1 VLETV
6 HESQTLAT
14 SKREH
19 LLELTR
25 VSFPRPSLGVP
36 NAVAVDHVSRRW
48 CHHGNALSP
57 AVQETWAQIVDTFNR
72 KLQSFGSHTARDW
85 HVISAGT
92 GTGKTET
99 TIVYASLLP
108 TFAPTAGMLI
118 VTRMQAAGELL
129 AREIN
134 TEAGREVAVAHH
146 SDAKVDPEVMRTSP
160 VLVITHAAFERAVE
174 RCDGGRVWDAFAA
187 FGDGRRGLIVIDE
200 AVDLLEVTKLTED
213 DLSRL
218 VGSIPREARDRW
230 PAQVRYLEDLL
241 NELRRWVDLVRGN
254 TDAQRIMRDADRQLF
269 DKLFGQ
275 LPDFRELRAFM
286 RSHWYIGS
294 RRKGTK
300 ATANEELG
308 QSFGHV
314 FDQVGALV
322 RSFVLFARRGKRT
335 TFNSARMIL
344 PEDAQGCVIL
354 DATASVNRFYDV
366 ASREDGSF
374 KIHRHTPPAGAR
386 SYRNVTLHVARV
398 DATGK
403 GSLTAMDDEGVNVG
417 AREATRVAEWLATT
431 EKASPVF
438 IACHKD
444 NGPHYTAIK
453 DLDLKVGTYGSVDG
467 SNQFRDCTT
476 AVVFGLPW
484 RDRVDAS
491 LTFFATQGVQ
501 PDSWLKDETA
511 RRFRG
516 YSDIREEL
524 YLGWVA
530 TDLVQIVNRT
540 AMRRVVN
547 EHGDCPRCDV
557 YVMLPRGERGDR
569 ILAALLAQLP
579 GLTNVAPWNFDLA
592 QRRTKATTVRTDYS
606 EKLKTWAATLE
617 PGSIVPAKFVREQ
630 LGCSAA
636 KWDVLAASLKI
647 PTSDLALA
655 LGALGVR
662 YAVTRVGSKS
672 VACIVRP
679 NTKEIPT

>member
-1 VLETV
+1 MFDST
-6 HESQTLAT
+6 HESQTATT
-14 SKREH
+14 SKNRH
-19 LLELTR
+19 LLEPIA
-25 VSFPRPSLGVP
+25 VSFPRPTLGVP
-36 NAVAVDHVSRRW
+36 RAVAVNLVARRW
-48 CHHGNALSP
+48 HRHGNALTP
-57 AVQETWAQIVDTFNR
+57 AVQATWAQIVDTFNR
-72 KLQSFGSHTARDW
+72 KLQSFGTRTSRDW

-108 TFAPTAGMLI
+108 TFAPAAGMLI

-146 SDAKVDPEVMRTSP
+146 SDAKVDPEVMRRFP

-174 RCDGGRVWDAFAA
+174 RCDGGRVWDTFAA

-218 VGSIPREARDRW
+218 VGAIPREARDRW
-230 PAQVRYLEDLL
+230 PDQVRYLEDLL
-241 NELRRWVDLVRGN
+241 AELRRWVDLVRGN
-254 TDAQRIMRDADRQLF
+254 ADAQSVMRDADRAVF

-275 LPDFRELRAFM
+275 LPDFRELRSFM

-294 RRKGTK
+294 RRRGTK
-300 ATANEELG
+300 AATNTELG

-374 KIHRHTPPAGAR
+374 TIHRHEPPAGAR
-386 SYRNVTLHVARV
+386 SYRNVSLHVARV

-403 GSLTAMDDEGVNVG
+403 GSLTATDDGGISVG
-417 AREATRVAEWLATT
+417 AREAARVAEWLAANAKT
-431 EKASPVF
+431 SSVF
-438 IACHKD
+438 LACHKD
-444 NGPHYTAIK
+444 NGPHFTA
-453 DLDLKVGTYGSVDG
+453 LTGLPFDLKVGTYGSVDG

-501 PDSWLKDETA
+501 PDAWLKDETA

-540 AMRRVVN
+540 AMRRVIN
-547 EHGDCPRCDV
+547 EYGDCPRCDV

-579 GLTNVAPWNFDLA
+579 GLIDVAPWNFDLA
-592 QRRTKATTVRTDYS
+592 PRKTKATTVRVDYA
-606 EKLKTWAATLE
+606 EKLKTWATTLE
-617 PGSIVPAKFVREQ
+617 PGAVVPAKIVREQ
-630 LGCSAA
+630 LGCSSRQ
-636 KWDVLAASLKI
+636 WDNLAASLKD
-647 PTSDLALA
+647 PTTALALA
-655 LGALGVR
+655 LGALGVS

-672 VACIVRP
+672 VACIVRS
-679 NTKEIPT
+679 